1 MLKEP
6 DRQRESTLLTVVR
19 LLRWDKPAGRLILMI
34 PALWAVFLAADGR
47 PPGPLVGV
55 IVLGTLATS
64 AAGCII
70 NDLWDRDIDPF
81 VERTQTR
88 PLASRA
94 LTVQTGI
101 GVALISLG
109 LAGILAL
116 YLNRLSF
123 WLCVAAVPVI
133 ICYPLAKRYFRVPQ
147 LVLSIAWGFA
157 VLISWS
163 AAVGELELA
172 TGLLW
177 GAVVLWTMGFDT
189 VYAMSDREDDLRLG
203 VNSSAIFFGEN
214 AANAVGLFFVG
225 TVGLLAAMGINLH
238 LHIGFW
244 MAISA
249 AAIVWFLQ
257 YSQLRNADIPKPVY
271 GQIFSQN
278 VWVGFVILAGMIV
291 GEIF

>member
-1 MLKEP
+1 MLKES
-6 DRQRESTLLTVVR
+6 DRQPESTLLTVVR

-64 AAGCII
+64 AAGCVI

-81 VERTQTR
+81 VERTRSR

-163 AAVGELELA
+163 ATVGELELA

-189 VYAMSDREDDLRLG
+189 VYAMSDREEDLRLG

-249 AAIVWFLQ
+249 AAILWFLQ